1 MAKRTISTRLAVEG
15 ESEYKKGI
23 ASCNSELSTLKSNLA
38 LTESAFKGQANT
50 ISALSAKGDALSAMY
65 EKQKQKVGALEAA
78 LANAQAAQAGYSDR
92 VAMAK
97 ENIERCEKALET
109 LKDSTGDT
117 SEEQAALTA
126 ELEKWNS
133 ELEEA
138 KAYQEA
144 AEKGVNGWQKQL
156 NYANVDLNNL
166 SAEIA
171 KNNQYLDEAKKSAD
185 GCAKSIDQYGKET
198 EEAANK
204 SKKFGDKSK
213 NAVDSLASALAA
225 AGITATV
232 KEIGQT
238 LLECSDAA
246 ARFEAAIAKIATIA
260 DTSKMSLEDISSEI
274 ITLSGKTA
282 QSSVALSEAVYSAIS
297 AGVDTAHAVEF
308 VEKATRLAAGGF
320 TESQTAVD
328 VLTTALNAY
337 GLSVAET
344 ERVSDIL
351 ITTQNLGKTTVNEL
365 AASVG
370 KVIPLAA
377 AYGVEMDNL
386 GAAYAV
392 LTANGVATAE
402 AGTYLKAILNELG
415 NSGSTVAKVL
425 KEQTGTSFAGL
436 VANGSSLGDVLD
448 ILGQSV
454 EGDATAFNELW
465 SSTEAGVGALSI
477 FNKGADNFNA
487 VLGEMQ
493 DSAGATSDA
502 YETMA
507 NTTEFARQRMEVATE
522 NLKAAIGEQLAPTLN
537 TLYDAGSEA
546 FGWAT
551 EFVEENP
558 WVVTAISALV
568 VGIGVLAAG
577 VTVVTAATAAW
588 NAVLLAN
595 PAGLVVAGV
604 MALVSALT
612 FLAFSMG
619 SADAETREL
628 TKSIKESKAAYD
640 DLTESMEQERRSTA
654 SLVSALKNALETEEK
669 SAAQKEVILAMVADL
684 NEAVPELG
692 LSYDAMS
699 DSINMTAESLDALV
713 ESAAKQEEYE
723 AQVARLSELEVER
736 EDINARLAAVQEE
749 YNAALQIGSENIY
762 YLAYS
767 VSQLTQ
773 AQAENEEQI
782 KNLEEASSEYG
793 AWQQASA
800 QATNEMTATVNG
812 LVSEIDALQ
821 IAYDDSKQKAMESI
835 ESQLGLF
842 NSLDGTA
849 KTSIGN
855 LIGTLSGQIEYMDTY
870 AANIQRAMEMGVDE
884 GLVRELSDG
893 SEESAQI
900 LAAIVQGGEKEIQAL
915 NEKFAQVEEGKEKFS
930 TTVAEMETDFSNKMT
945 DLENRIKETT
955 ERLDVS
961 IEAGAAGAA
970 TIQGYINGAE
980 GMRGELVAKYDSLAA
995 AANQAYKSRLDIN
1008 SPSRV
1013 FREDGKNSMLG
1024 AIEGAEEERPHLED
1038 TYENAAQSAIEAFE
1052 RGMPSNTI
1060 EPSFSAISERQT
1072 RAIVNATREAAKN
1085 DRKGGFTFA
1094 PTYNSPKAL
1103 SASEM
1108 ARKSRNDV
1116 RAIIL
1121 KMGGTE

>member
-1 MAKRTISTRLAVEG
+1 M
-15 ESEYKKGI
+15 
-23 ASCNSELSTLKSNLA
+23 
-38 LTESAFKGQANT
+38 
-50 ISALSAKGDALSAMY
+50 
-65 EKQKQKVGALEAA
+65 
-78 LANAQAAQAGYSDR
+78 
-92 VAMAK
+92 
-97 ENIERCEKALET
+97 
-109 LKDSTGDT
+109 
-117 SEEQAALTA
+117 
-126 ELEKWNS
+126 
-133 ELEEA
+133 
-138 KAYQEA
+138 
-144 AEKGVNGWQKQL
+144 
-156 NYANVDLNNL
+156 
-166 SAEIA
+166 
-171 KNNQYLDEAKKSAD
+171 
-185 GCAKSIDQYGKET
+185 
-198 EEAANK
+198 
-204 SKKFGDKSK
+204 
-213 NAVDSLASALAA
+213 
-225 AGITATV
+225 
-232 KEIGQT
+232 
-238 LLECSDAA
+238 
-246 ARFEAAIAKIATIA
+246 
-260 DTSKMSLEDISSEI
+260 
-274 ITLSGKTA
+274 
-282 QSSVALSEAVYSAIS
+282 
-297 AGVDTAHAVEF
+297 
-308 VEKATRLAAGGF
+308 
-320 TESQTAVD
+320 
-328 VLTTALNAY
+328 
-337 GLSVAET
+337 AET

-436 VANGSSLGDVLD
+436 MTNGSSLGDVLD

-568 VGIGVLAAG
+568 VGLGVLTAG

-604 MALVSALT
+604 TALVSALT

-713 ESAAKQEEYE
+713 ESASKQEEYE

-736 EDINARLAAVQEE
+736 EDINARLAAVQ
-749 YNAALQIGSENIY
+749 
-762 YLAYS
+762 
-767 VSQLTQ
+767 
-773 AQAENEEQI
+773 
-782 KNLEEASSEYG
+782 
-793 AWQQASA
+793 
-800 QATNEMTATVNG
+800 
-812 LVSEIDALQ
+812 
-821 IAYDDSKQKAMESI
+821 
-835 ESQLGLF
+835 
-842 NSLDGTA
+842 
-849 KTSIGN
+849 
-855 LIGTLSGQIEYMDTY
+855 
-870 AANIQRAMEMGVDE
+870 
-884 GLVRELSDG
+884 
-893 SEESAQI
+893 
-900 LAAIVQGGEKEIQAL
+900 
-915 NEKFAQVEEGKEKFS
+915 
-930 TTVAEMETDFSNKMT
+930 
-945 DLENRIKETT
+945 
-955 ERLDVS
+955 
-961 IEAGAAGAA
+961 
-970 TIQGYINGAE
+970 
-980 GMRGELVAKYDSLAA
+980 
-995 AANQAYKSRLDIN
+995 
-1008 SPSRV
+1008 
-1013 FREDGKNSMLG
+1013 
-1024 AIEGAEEERPHLED
+1024 
-1038 TYENAAQSAIEAFE
+1038 
-1052 RGMPSNTI
+1052 
-1060 EPSFSAISERQT
+1060 
-1072 RAIVNATREAAKN
+1072 
-1085 DRKGGFTFA
+1085 
-1094 PTYNSPKAL
+1094 
-1103 SASEM
+1103 
-1108 ARKSRNDV
+1108 
-1116 RAIIL
+1116 
-1121 KMGGTE
+1121 

>member
-502 YETMA
+502 WAALWLGMDVQMLDGGGCPWKRDIKEDSDMKFLKVTSGKC
-507 NTTEFARQRMEVATE
+507 EVFT
-522 NLKAAIGEQLAPTLN
+522 AP
-537 TLYDAGSEA
+537 D
-546 FGWAT
+546 
-551 EFVEENP
+551 V
-558 WVVTAISALV
+558 
-568 VGIGVLAAG
+568 
-577 VTVVTAATAAW
+577 
-588 NAVLLAN
+588 NAVDKHYNGGKLTEGVCYPVQAEV
-595 PAGLVVAGV
+595 GSSGGYSWVRIFVAGV
-604 MALVSALT
+604 Q
-612 FLAFSMG
+612 
-619 SADAETREL
+619 R
-628 TKSIKESKAAYD
+628 Y
-640 DLTESMEQERRSTA
+640 
-654 SLVSALKNALETEEK
+654 
-669 SAAQKEVILAMVADL
+669 
-684 NEAVPELG
+684 
-692 LSYDAMS
+692 
-699 DSINMTAESLDALV
+699 
-713 ESAAKQEEYE
+713 
-723 AQVARLSELEVER
+723 
-736 EDINARLAAVQEE
+736 AAVLADRCRLVTLSPGDAF
-749 YNAALQIGSENIY
+749 AACVAQGGDAAGQRAQRDGRQAG
-762 YLAYS
+762 AY
-767 VSQLTQ
+767 
-773 AQAENEEQI
+773 AQRT
-782 KNLEEASSEYG
+782 EAS
-793 AWQQASA
+793 
-800 QATNEMTATVNG
+800 
-812 LVSEIDALQ
+812 
-821 IAYDDSKQKAMESI
+821 
-835 ESQLGLF
+835 
-842 NSLDGTA
+842 GTA
-849 KTSIGN
+849 P
-855 LIGTLSGQIEYMDTY
+855 
-870 AANIQRAMEMGVDE
+870 GV
-884 GLVRELSDG
+884 
-893 SEESAQI
+893 
-900 LAAIVQGGEKEIQAL
+900 
-915 NEKFAQVEEGKEKFS
+915 
-930 TTVAEMETDFSNKMT
+930 
-945 DLENRIKETT
+945 
-955 ERLDVS
+955 
-961 IEAGAAGAA
+961 
-970 TIQGYINGAE
+970 
-980 GMRGELVAKYDSLAA
+980 
-995 AANQAYKSRLDIN
+995 
-1008 SPSRV
+1008 
-1013 FREDGKNSMLG
+1013 
-1024 AIEGAEEERPHLED
+1024 
-1038 TYENAAQSAIEAFE
+1038 
-1052 RGMPSNTI
+1052 
-1060 EPSFSAISERQT
+1060 
-1072 RAIVNATREAAKN
+1072 
-1085 DRKGGFTFA
+1085 
-1094 PTYNSPKAL
+1094 
-1103 SASEM
+1103 
-1108 ARKSRNDV
+1108 
-1116 RAIIL
+1116 
-1121 KMGGTE
+1121 